1 MDETENARIREEG
14 RSAARN
20 GLQMYRSIGRDS
32 RGILLPTDV
41 FRADQ
46 PFRDGYTAE
55 QDESLERAKNVGP
68 DGQDMA

>member
-1 MDETENARIREEG
+1 MDKNEKARLREEG

-20 GLQMYRSIGRDS
+20 GLQVYRSVGRDS

-41 FRADQ
+41 FRADE

>member
-1 MDETENARIREEG
+1 MDKNEKARLREEG

-20 GLQMYRSIGRDS
+20 GLQVYRSVGRDS

-55 QDESLERAKNVGP
+55 RDERLDRAKNVGP

>member
-1 MDETENARIREEG
+1 MGENENARLREEG

-20 GLQMYRSIGRDS
+20 GLQVNRSIGRDS

-46 PFRDGYTAE
+46 PFRDGYNE
-55 QDESLERAKNVGP
+55 ERDRSVEMAKNVGP
-68 DGQDMA
+68 DGQDLA